1 MVETTNQIK
10 FSILNFPTSH
20 QKVSKVLLYL
30 LYLMVFSI
38 VYADMALG
46 RTIPYMLIYM
56 LRLLRD
62 EPPAIPAMFGAARGL
77 KGFNMV

>member
-1 MVETTNQIK
+1 
-10 FSILNFPTSH
+10 
-20 QKVSKVLLYL
+20 
-30 LYLMVFSI
+30 MVFSI

-62 EPPAIPAMFGAARGL
+62 ETQAIPAMFGTARGL
-77 KGFNMV
+77 NGFNMV